1 MFNQHQEPGLSNL
14 MVGHAAPSEVH
25 AEEQRAG
32 AMAADRRAH
41 SAESRGAARLEALQ
55 GLHPDR
61 CASHFDSV
69 IIDSP
74 PIMAVTDAAIAASS
88 TNGIVFVIG
97 AEMTSRQAART
108 AVEQLEKSRPG
119 FIGAVLNRVDLERN
133 GYYYSN
139 YYRRKYGQYYHQ
151 PAAKSS

>member
-1 MFNQHQEPGLSNL
+1 MPELLGSKRFKDFIQTLRE
-14 MVGHAAPSEVH
+14 
-25 AEEQRAG
+25 
-32 AMAADRRAH
+32 
-41 SAESRGAARLEALQ
+41 
-55 GLHPDR
+55 
-61 CASHFDSV
+61 HFDAV

-88 TNGIVFVIG
+88 TNGIVFVVG

-139 YYRRKYGQYYHQ
+139 YYRQEYGQYYHH
-151 PAAKSS
+151 AAPSS